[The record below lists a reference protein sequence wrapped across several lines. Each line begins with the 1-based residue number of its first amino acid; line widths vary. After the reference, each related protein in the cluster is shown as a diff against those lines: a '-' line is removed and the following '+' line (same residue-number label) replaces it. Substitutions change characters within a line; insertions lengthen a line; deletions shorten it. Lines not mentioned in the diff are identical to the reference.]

1 MAGVEEREGVEGR
14 EEGEG
19 RNLVDRSWAHYTG
32 EITSSA
38 YSKRKQVLATLCATL
53 GCLLNGAVIGYS
65 SPALPSLLPPHNTT
79 DLWGGSTT
87 LDLQECSWVASLL
100 SVGCFLGCLLAGPV
114 MERIGRKRTLM
125 LVSSASYAIGFLAIL
140 TARSA
145 LLINLGRFMN
155 GVGLGLVI
163 ATVSVYIVEIATAD
177 MRGFLGCFV
186 QFLGSV
192 GVLLSFCLGAVLSW
206 WELACAHLA
215 LVVPFVLAMTV
226 VPESP
231 HWLLMRGNEWAGE
244 QALKWLRG
252 RGPEAIDREIEMIK
266 KELRIRK
273 RERQSITLL
282 LEPEILKPFA
292 IALAM
297 MFFLQFSGFNVMVF
311 YCGLIFQEVGGS
323 VAPHTASMVVAAV
336 LLLSCFVALAVVSQL
351 PRKPMLV
358 LSILGMAA
366 SQAALG
372 ACFYVKEGAGVVAN
386 STGEEVRLEEVAEEL
401 PGWLPLVA
409 VSSFL
414 FLGNVG
420 YGTLIWVVTAELLPP
435 KVRAVINLNSLEMF
449 TLRVTGLLHEHFFPC
464 SSAHIWGWVVSAFGL
479 WLSFVLQTSDKPHAR
494 GFTAVLGVQ
503 KSSNA
508 VVLQC

>member
-1 MAGVEEREGVEGR
+1 
-14 EEGEG
+14 
-19 RNLVDRSWAHYTG
+19 
-32 EITSSA
+32 
-38 YSKRKQVLATLCATL
+38 
-53 GCLLNGAVIGYS
+53 
-65 SPALPSLLPPHNTT
+65 
-79 DLWGGSTT
+79 
-87 LDLQECSWVASLL
+87 
-100 SVGCFLGCLLAGPV
+100 
-114 MERIGRKRTLM
+114 
-125 LVSSASYAIGFLAIL
+125 
-140 TARSA
+140 
-145 LLINLGRFMN
+145 
-155 GVGLGLVI
+155 
-163 ATVSVYIVEIATAD
+163 
-177 MRGFLGCFV
+177 
-186 QFLGSV
+186 
-192 GVLLSFCLGAVLSW
+192 
-206 WELACAHLA
+206 
-215 LVVPFVLAMTV
+215 
-226 VPESP
+226 
-231 HWLLMRGNEWAGE
+231 
-244 QALKWLRG
+244 
-252 RGPEAIDREIEMIK
+252 MIK

-351 PRKPMLV
+351 PRKSMLV

-479 WLSFVLQTSDKPHAR
+479 WLSFVLQTSDMPHAR
-494 GFTAVLGVQ
+494 GFTAVLAVQ
-503 KSSNA
+503 KCSNA